1 MSDRKLAE
9 SRVIHS
15 RALAAWG
22 EATCFAAIEVAR
34 DLRSGVIPPEEYDQ
48 GSFYRIGCGS
58 ACCIA
63 GHIAWRMRE
72 PVERLLKRTGY
83 WGAAVPFMLVK
94 SPTDRLF
101 AASRPSNPQ
110 LAADAIERF
119 VFDGSDDP
127 WMP

>member
-1 MSDRKLAE
+1 MSDRKIAE

-83 WGAAVPFMLVK
+83 C
-94 SPTDRLF
+94 RLF
-101 AASRPSNPQ
+101 SASRPSNPQ